1 MFSLTFVVLWT
12 ATGRKIIPPNLGLGR
27 RGDHGDGF
35 KYALSVTSDYPL
47 ITWKMLTIYMQV
59 LFRLK

>member
-1 MFSLTFVVLWT
+1 M
-12 ATGRKIIPPNLGLGR
+12 GRKIIPPNLGLGR

-47 ITWKMLTIYMQV
+47 ITWKMLKIYMQV